1 MIASPGKVGSPQYRL
16 SPQLMSWEAR
26 EREPQTLKTKNQCVW
41 DKGEGL
47 RGAEWRGTQQVPPPR
62 AQLHCPWG
70 KHPASLPLGELR
82 SAWWESREAVV
93 ATPDSGYPP
102 WGGGEAGQGK
112 EPVYSSS
119 TCVYSIHLVCSYK
132 ISPNKR
138 TC

>member
-1 MIASPGKVGSPQYRL
+1 MGQNGGGLSRCHPHGPSSTVHGGNTLPRSP
-16 SPQLMSWEAR
+16 
-26 EREPQTLKTKNQCVW
+26 
-41 DKGEGL
+41 L
-47 RGAEWRGTQQVPPPR
+47 R
-62 AQLHCPWG
+62 
-70 KHPASLPLGELR
+70 ELR